1 MSIKKKKKTLVLTPP
16 PPELCVKYY
25 SIIIRFLSKLYIHV
39 HAIMFVEHRD
49 IWIFFFLSNLCV
61 TSGKMYVFDK
71 VPYFLTAIF
80 ITNTDISTF
89 K

>member
-1 MSIKKKKKTLVLTPP
+1 
-16 PPELCVKYY
+16 
-25 SIIIRFLSKLYIHV
+25 
-39 HAIMFVEHRD
+39 MFVEHRD

-61 TSGKMYVFDK
+61 TSGKMYLFDK